1 MAALVTV
8 DPKVWN
14 RLADD
19 LKAYDKKL
27 YTALRKRIRAA
38 GNVAVE
44 KVQAELGKPAPSGGG
59 SSVGGRAA
67 LAAGTRASL
76 SFAAR
81 TAGVK
86 ITTSGRGLP
95 AEHKGL
101 LGSYNKPNWRHP
113 VYGTDAW
120 VSQEGRPYFGKVIGK
135 ALNKEILDEIQ
146 SAIDDS
152 FDAIKEVYS

>member
-1 MAALVTV
+1 MPVEV
-8 DPKVWN
+8 VIDPKVWN

-19 LKAYDKKL
+19 LKSYDKKL
-27 YTALRKRIRAA
+27 YAAMRKRIRNA
-38 GNVAVE
+38 GNIAVE
-44 KVQAELGKPAPSGGG
+44 KVRDELDKPAPSGGG

-67 LAAGTRASL
+67 LAAGTKASL

-86 ITTSGRGLP
+86 ITTSSSRLP

-113 VYGTDAW
+113 VYGGNAW

-135 ALNKEILDEIQ
+135 ALTKEILDEIQ